1 MIKGGSSN
9 IRKFQFFEVIKEV
22 DNNPPQKNDNKDSNK
37 ESVES
42 NQKKLNI
49 EINNIMI
56 SGLRQMYAIDGL
68 VFINGKAIHEKDG
81 KKIRENLIMKILN
94 NKIIDVYRLYNG
106 VYFDF
111 RLKSFNGKPYFIVV
125 GSDFKEFKSNQFFMI
140 TSIKIYDASTFISKE
155 EAQSSD
161 DTPGES
167 ELYPEFLKNNIQLLK
182 RKNDGKIVCSHN
194 ITNFED
200 NIEEYESIQNVNS
213 FTINDNFTHAAVS
226 IDREGIILIC
236 GYPNLLEKNIKIV
249 ELQQIILD
257 DKLAN
262 ITNLEFADLNIINEN
277 KKVLYATTGK
287 SIYYYIWNNE
297 IDKNSKG
304 EENILLR
311 ALNEDGVGASIGCIA
326 VKGQYL
332 LIGSSNDDFIGEYKN
347 LEFGKTWFFEGKKA
361 IVNYFNDYILFVIY
375 GDSESSLQIYDRK
388 NQFFVYYIVDKKKI
402 ISICND
408 GQYLYIFYEES
419 INKKYIVKLREK
431 NIKEKFETFFSK
443 KFYDDAALYA
453 KNLGF
458 DNKRLTEISR
468 QHAEYEY
475 NKGNYDKAIDEYI
488 KTIHF
493 YEPSIVIRKFL
504 EKSKLV
510 YLIKYLEAIVFDKD
524 FKNRDIEEHNNY
536 TILLFHCYIMQ
547 EEIHKLKEFMDNK
560 GKYFSQDLIKTVID
574 VCIEIENY
582 DMGLTIAQQYKM
594 IKEYIQILIIYL
606 NKPEEAINV
615 LDDPLKYEF
624 SNSNKER
631 VELYIEFDEYFLKI
645 EEGKEDYSDKFFQ
658 SVLKFIETNLK
669 DLDKKDIV
677 RLVEIFL
684 DTDKFFKILFD
695 KIPSYNLEYDKE
707 MIHRRIQMYL
717 DDLELDKKN
726 ESYKNKIIEIIKDE
740 KCQGKYDSQYLIM
753 LFKNKHFLEGVEI
766 LSELYK
772 YIQDILFIYMEKKQ
786 YENIINLCSNFGA
799 SELSLWGSSL
809 NYFINKENRN
819 NLNKEELNEINSKLG
834 KFLDKLLES
843 NIIDPINVLDII
855 NEQNNE
861 IPFDIL
867 NDFLNKSLGTD
878 LNSIEEKQNNFNEYD
893 KKINETLGEIKELKT
908 KAYTFNLVYC
918 SDCKELLDMPWVAF
932 KCGHGFH
939 KSCLNSI
946 DDKNFECPK
955 CKQAKDETLS
965 EIKKYKEFYNS
976 INTLDKLQNE
986 LDQKENKIDFIFE
999 LYGKGFL
1006 DLGTNE

>member
-9 IRKFQFFEVIKEV
+9 IRKFQFFEIIKEV
-22 DNNPPQKNDNKDSNK
+22 DNNLPQKNNIKDANK

-49 EINNIMI
+49 DINNIMI

-81 KKIRENLIMKILN
+81 KKIRENLIMKILD
-94 NKIIDVYRLYNG
+94 NKIIDVYRIYNG

-111 RLKSFNGKPYFIVV
+111 CLKSFNRKPYFIVV
-125 GSDFKEFKSNQFFMI
+125 GSDFKEFKSNHFFMV
-140 TSIKIYDASTFISKE
+140 TSIKIYDATSFISKD
-155 EAQSSD
+155 EAQSIEGS
-161 DTPGES
+161 PGES

-182 RKNDGKIVCSHN
+182 RKNDGKIVCN
-194 ITNFED
+194 YDIKNFED
-200 NIEEYESIQNVNS
+200 SIEEYESIQNINS
-213 FTINDNFTHAAVS
+213 FTINDNFTYAAVS

-236 GYPNLLEKNIKIV
+236 GYPNLLEKDIKII

-262 ITNLEFADLNIINEN
+262 VTNLEFADLNINNEN

-297 IDKNSKG
+297 IDKNSKS
-304 EENILLR
+304 EEKILLR
-311 ALNEDGVGASIGCIA
+311 PLNEDGVGASIGCIA

-375 GDSESSLQIYDRK
+375 GDSETSLQIYDRK

-402 ISICND
+402 VSICYD
-408 GQYLYIFYEES
+408 EKYLYIFYEES

-431 NIKEKFETFFSK
+431 NVKEKFETFFSK
-443 KFYDDAALYA
+443 KFYDDAAQYA

-475 NKGNYDKAIDEYI
+475 NKGNYEKAIDEYI

-560 GKYFSQDLIKTVID
+560 GKYFSQDLIKIVID

-582 DMGLTIAQQYKM
+582 DMGLTIAQQYKL

-615 LDDPLKYEF
+615 LENPEKYDF
-624 SNSNKER
+624 TNSNKER

-677 RLVEIFL
+677 KLVEIFL

-717 DDLELDKKN
+717 DDFELDKKN
-726 ESYKNKIIEIIKDE
+726 ESYKKKIIEIIKDE

-753 LFKNKHFLEGVEI
+753 LFKNKHFLEGIEI
-766 LSELYK
+766 LSELHK

-809 NYFINKENRN
+809 NYFINKESRE
-819 NLNKEELNEINSKLG
+819 NLNKEELNEINAKLA

-843 NIIDPINVLDII
+843 KIIEPINVLDII

-867 NDFLNKSLGTD
+867 NEFLNKSLGTD

-893 KKINETLGEIKELKT
+893 KKIDDILGEIKELKT
-908 KAYTFNLVYC
+908 KAYTFNLVKC

-939 KSCLNSI
+939 KSCLNST
-946 DDKNFECPK
+946 DNQNFECPK

-965 EIKKYKEFYNS
+965 EIQKYKEFYNS
-976 INTLDKLQNE
+976 INTFDKLQNE
-986 LDQKENKIDFIFE
+986 LGQKENKIDFIFE
-999 LYGKGFL
+999 LYGKGLF
-1006 DLGTNE
+1006 DLGVN